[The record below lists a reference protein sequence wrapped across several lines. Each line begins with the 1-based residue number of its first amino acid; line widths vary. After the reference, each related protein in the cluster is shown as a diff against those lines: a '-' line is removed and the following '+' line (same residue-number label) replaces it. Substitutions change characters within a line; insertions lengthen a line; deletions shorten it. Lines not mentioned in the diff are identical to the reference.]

1 MCFLCSGCWI
11 YNDWDLCY
19 NLFCCNIY
27 CDTCISC
34 ALCETDLNSSYAV
47 PIRPRFIRNTEI
59 DANGHGKEVRRQNNF
74 GLTRNEDVK

>member
-1 MCFLCSGCWI
+1 MLLFDILIPSETKIILPSHFCGCWI
-11 YNDWDLCY
+11 YNHWDLCY

-34 ALCETDLNSSYAV
+34 ALCETDINSSYAV

-59 DANGHGKEVRRQNNF
+59 DANGHGK
-74 GLTRNEDVK
+74 L